1 MMYGEKETCHI
12 IMQPLGTDGRSTDG
26 EKSETE
32 QTSLMSAATTNIWL
46 INGRAE
52 ASHHYDCLGKC
63 SALLF
68 K

>member
-1 MMYGEKETCHI
+1 MMYGKQEACHI

-52 ASHHYDCLGKC
+52 ASHH
-63 SALLF
+63 
-68 K
+68 